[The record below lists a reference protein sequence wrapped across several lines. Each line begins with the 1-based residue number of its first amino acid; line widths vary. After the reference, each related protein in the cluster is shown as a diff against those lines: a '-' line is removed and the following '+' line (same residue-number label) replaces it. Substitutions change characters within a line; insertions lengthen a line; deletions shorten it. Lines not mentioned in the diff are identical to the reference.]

1 MRKQRSIIYVLGAL
15 ACAVLIGG
23 CVAPPPSAEPT
34 SRQYY
39 SVLSDEYDRMIL
51 EEVTLA
57 SDAASIRATLTA
69 TALGPVSVCATVGA
83 KDYTAAPA
91 TTSSCTTVLAVPG
104 ATSVLNLPLSSPTG
118 TYPFDG
124 TVVMTSSVP
133 TLGFVGRIAA
143 LTDVELGCAGMW
155 DDIFVCW

>member
-1 MRKQRSIIYVLGAL
+1 MRKQQTFGIVVGAFASVVLMA
-15 ACAVLIGG
+15 G
-23 CVAPPPSAEPT
+23 CVAPPPPADPT

-69 TALGPVSVCATVGA
+69 TALGPVSVCATVGS

-104 ATSVLNLPLSSPTG
+104 VTSVVNLPLSSPAG
-118 TYPFDG
+118 TYPFNG

>member
-1 MRKQRSIIYVLGAL
+1 MRKRPVTLVISLLAL
-15 ACAVLIGG
+15 AVFAVSCA
-23 CVAPPPSAEPT
+23 APPLPADPT